1 MRYIIVTGM
10 SGAGKSN
17 AAGTLEDMGFYCIDN
32 MPVALI
38 SKFAELYAE
47 TESRRSDVAFIID
60 VRGESD
66 FGPLIDE
73 IKALKDGGYDCR
85 VLVLDCSDKVL
96 LNRYKET
103 RRIHPLSAWHNITVS
118 DALVMER
125 KMLEPIF
132 RAADYRIDTTYLT
145 PKQAQEQIRN
155 IINPLAKRSITVNV
169 MSFGFKN
176 GSVPEA
182 DLLFDVRC
190 FPNPFYIP
198 ELKEL
203 TGLDA
208 PVREYIMNS
217 PQTIT
222 FLEKLYDMIDFLI
235 PLYVAEGKKQL
246 TVAIGCTGGK
256 HRSVMIAEALSNHLK
271 DRGELTVVIHRDIN
285 NGKG

>member
-1 MRYIIVTGM
+1 M

-17 AAGTLEDMGFYCIDN
+17 AAGILEDMGFYCIDN

-38 SKFAELYAE
+38 SKFAELYSK

-60 VRGESD
+60 VRGESS
-66 FGPLIDE
+66 FSPLIDE
-73 IKALKDGGYDCR
+73 ISSLKAGGYDCR

-118 DALVMER
+118 EALSMER

-132 RAADYRIDTTYLT
+132 AIADYRIDTTYLT
-145 PKQAQEQIRN
+145 PKQAREQIQN
-155 IINPLAKRSITVNV
+155 LINPLSKRSLTVNV

-222 FLEKLYDMIDFLI
+222 FLEKLYDMVDFLI
-235 PLYVAEGKKQL
+235 PLYVGEGKKQL

-256 HRSVMIAEALSNHLK
+256 HRSVMIAEALATHLK
-271 DRGELTVVIHRDIN
+271 ERGELTAVIHRDIN
-285 NGKG
+285 NGIG

>member
-285 NGKG
+285 NGKS

>member
-47 TESRRSDVAFIID
+47 TKSRRSDVAFIID